1 MSSSMYDAA
10 CNYEVLPVS
19 WKMSSLINQL
29 LNAHAPLKAD
39 TKPRKM

>member
-1 MSSSMYDAA
+1 MSSSMYNPA

-29 LNAHAPLKAD
+29 FNAHARLKAE
-39 TKPRKM
+39 TKPS